1 MDLNLIAS
9 ARKNTDT
16 LTGIPAWLRNWW
28 SKQSPSRQ
36 DRYAS
41 IAPLITVLL
50 FLAAIIASFSYLRL
64 EEIDREQE
72 TIKRD
77 VEYAQQRLRLRLLER
92 QEQLMRVARDVSSK
106 EIDAED
112 FTTQAETLISNYP
125 ELHAITWVDSKQRVK
140 AAYASS
146 SASSHQ
152 LRGVGSIVN
161 FKEAEGSFA
170 FNLAK
175 DLAQP
180 IYSRPVIE
188 SGAQPILQLHIP
200 LSEKGK
206 FAGVIMGE
214 YSVDGMLRFGVP
226 NEITAKYAV
235 SLINGKNV
243 VMAGQTIKPRNA
255 ATKLLPWAAA
265 PNEYQIPVSPVG
277 NDLVLRAQAYR
288 TSLGLVGSGLFWLT
302 AVLSALTVWMLVAT
316 WRHTRRRMR
325 TQQALISET
334 NFRRAMENSMLTGM
348 RALDMQGKITYVNPA
363 FCEMTGW
370 TEAELIGTI
379 APFPYWP
386 TQDFEMLF
394 KQLEDELA
402 GRAPKGGF
410 QIRVKRKNGKLFDAR
425 MYVSPLIDAKGLQTG
440 LMTSTTDITEPNRV
454 RQQLLESQD
463 RFITVLEGM
472 DASVSVAP
480 LGRSD
485 LLFANKMYRQ
495 WFGADTVG
503 HLQLIAQAGVAVEI
517 PLEEIGDDVDSLAG
531 LPQDELSTS
540 QIKNFEIFIPE
551 LSKWLEVRSRYLTW
565 VDGRLAQMVIATDI
579 TARRDAE
586 TLAMQ
591 QAERA
596 QSASRLIT
604 MGEMASSV
612 AHELNQPLTAITL
625 YCNGMVSRIKDKQ
638 ISDEEM
644 LGALDKTAKQA
655 QRAGQ
660 IIQRIRSFVKRSAPN
675 RSLSNV
681 AAMVEAAKEL
691 ADIEMRRRNVHLSLY
706 VAARLPDVLVDPIL
720 IEQVLINLLKNAA
733 ESVDAAQR
741 SSANRSVELR
751 VTPKKVDDRQVIEFA
766 VVDTGLGL
774 QPEVM
779 ARLYESFF
787 STKAEGMGMGL
798 SLCRSIIESHLGR
811 IAAENIY
818 NGEEVVGCRFV
829 FWIPLQVESLQ
840 ESVA

>member
-1 MDLNLIAS
+1 MDLTLS
-9 ARKNTDT
+9 KRKNGDK
-16 LTGIPAWLRNWW
+16 LTGLPTSLRAWWRR
-28 SKQSPSRQ
+28 QSPNRQ

-50 FLAAIIASFSYLRL
+50 FLSAIVASFSYLRL

-112 FTTQAETLISNYP
+112 FTAQAEALINNYP
-125 ELHAITWVDSKQRVK
+125 ELHAVTWVDNKQRVK

-146 SASSHQ
+146 SAASYQ
-152 LRGVGSIVN
+152 LRGVGSLVS
-161 FKEAEGSFA
+161 FKEAEGLYA

-180 IYSRPVIE
+180 IYSRPIIE
-188 SGAQPILQLHIP
+188 VGAQPILQLHIP

-214 YSVDGMLRFGVP
+214 YSVDGVLRFGVP
-226 NEITAKYAV
+226 DEITAKYAV
-235 SLINGKNV
+235 SLINGKNN

-255 ATKLLPWAAA
+255 ATNLLPWAAA

-277 NDLVLRAQAYR
+277 NDLILRAQAYR

-302 AVLSALTVWMLVAT
+302 AALSALTVWMLVAT

-370 TEAELIGTI
+370 SESELIGTT

-386 TQDFEMLF
+386 AQDYEMLN
-394 KQLEDELA
+394 KQLQEELA
-402 GRAPKGGF
+402 GRSPAGGF
-410 QIRVKRKNGKLFDAR
+410 QIRVKRKSGKLFDAR
-425 MYVSPLIDAKGLQTG
+425 MYVSPLIDAKGQQTG

-517 PLEEIGDDVDSLAG
+517 PLEEVGDDVDSLAG
-531 LPQDELSTS
+531 LPQGELSTS

-551 LSKWLEVRSRYLTW
+551 LTKWLEVRSRYLTW

-586 TLAMQ
+586 AQAML

-612 AHELNQPLTAITL
+612 AHELNQPLTAINN
-625 YCNGMVSRIKDKQ
+625 YCNGIVSRIKAKQ
-638 ISDEEM
+638 ITEEDM
-644 LGALDKTAKQA
+644 LSALDKTAKQA

-675 RSLSNV
+675 RSMSNV
-681 AAMVEAAKEL
+681 LAMVEAAKEL

-706 VAARLPDVLVDPIL
+706 VAARLPDLLVDPIL

-733 ESVDAAQR
+733 ESVDSAQR
-741 SSANRSVELR
+741 TSANRSVELR
-751 VTPKKVDDRQVIEFA
+751 VTPKKVEDRQVIEFA
-766 VVDTGLGL
+766 VLDTGLGL

-818 NGEEVVGCRFV
+818 NGADVVGCRFA
-829 FWIPLQVESLQ
+829 FWIPLQTESLL
-840 ESVA
+840 ETVT